1 VEFPGHFV
9 YQENDAMNNSDIRSL
24 ALIGA
29 RARLAELE
37 AAVRET
43 KDMIRLL
50 QQAGPEKPKS
60 KDGRR
65 KKTVRRKHDPEFKTK
80 VVAEA
85 RTGGIT
91 GTARKYHLSRSL
103 VDKWI
108 AKGKGR

>member
-1 VEFPGHFV
+1 
-9 YQENDAMNNSDIRSL
+9 MNNSDIRSL

-50 QQAGPEKPKS
+50 QQAGPEKPKA

-65 KKTVRRKHDPEFKTK
+65 KKAVRRQHSPEFKAK
-80 VVAEA
+80 VVAETKS
-85 RTGGIT
+85 TGSISS
-91 GTARKYHLSRSL
+91 TAKKYKLSRSL

-108 AKGKGR
+108 SKGKG